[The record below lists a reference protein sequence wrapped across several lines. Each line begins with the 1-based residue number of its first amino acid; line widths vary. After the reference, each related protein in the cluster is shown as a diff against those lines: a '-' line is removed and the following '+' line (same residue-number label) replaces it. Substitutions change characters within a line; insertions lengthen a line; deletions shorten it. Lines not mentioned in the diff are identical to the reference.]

1 MTNKIILQKLIF
13 VAQLNILAARCSTKP
28 SIFDAFIIIPLH
40 FIVKQFICSQMN
52 V

>member
-13 VAQLNILAARCSTKP
+13 VALLNILAARCSKKP
-28 SIFDAFIIIPLH
+28 SIFDAIIIPLH